1 MMEETSVQKQVE
13 ETADVIGERR
23 LWTAVIVHAVQDWLS
38 GTLRD
43 KREAQKFLFED
54 SEDFHQVC
62 AGAGLDPSN
71 FRSKLLRVG
80 RRVETQGQLTHAL
93 AA

>member
-1 MMEETSVQKQVE
+1 MDATTVLTNANSRPDFFAEQ
-13 ETADVIGERR
+13 R
-23 LWTAVIVHAVQDWLS
+23 LWTAVIVNAVEDWLS

-54 SEDFHQVC
+54 SEDFQQVC
-62 AGAGLDPSN
+62 AGAGIDPSS
-71 FRSKLLRVG
+71 FRSKLLRIG
-80 RRVETQGQLTHAL
+80 RRVDMQGPLTQPL

>member
-1 MMEETSVQKQVE
+1 MEEMSLMKQVE
-13 ETADVIGERR
+13 ETPEVVAERR

-54 SEDFHQVC
+54 SEDFQQVC
-62 AGAGLDPSN
+62 AGAGLDPSS

-80 RRVETQGQLTHAL
+80 RRVDMQTPLIGAL

>member
-1 MMEETSVQKQVE
+1 MKNGTVDAH
-13 ETADVIGERR
+13 ADVALEAVAEQR
-23 LWTAVIVHAVQDWLS
+23 LWTAVIVHAVRDWLS

-43 KREAQKFLFED
+43 QREAQRFLFED
-54 SEDFHQVC
+54 NDNFNHVC
-62 AGAGLDPSN
+62 SCAGLDPSS

-80 RRVETQGQLTHAL
+80 RRVEAHGTLAHPL

>member
-1 MMEETSVQKQVE
+1 MENTSIRKQREETPGVV
-13 ETADVIGERR
+13 AERR

-38 GTLRD
+38 GTLRA
-43 KREAQKFLFED
+43 KREAQTFLFED
-54 SEDFHQVC
+54 SADFHQVC
-62 AGAGLDPSN
+62 AGAGLDPSS

-80 RRVETQGQLTHAL
+80 NRVEMEGPLTHAF

>member
-1 MMEETSVQKQVE
+1 MENTSVRKQMEETPGVV
-13 ETADVIGERR
+13 AERR

-43 KREAQKFLFED
+43 KREAQTFLFED
-54 SEDFHQVC
+54 SKDFHEVC
-62 AGAGLDPSN
+62 AGAGLDPSS

-80 RRVETQGQLTHAL
+80 HRVEMEGPLTHAV